1 MEAYWYALSVV
12 AFGYGVALVFVAI
25 AWGAVTI
32 VRKINNRKGL
42 ENKTIFELDAEFM
55 LQNQFSIEEKV
66 NKGRIFSLKYWDETG
81 EKSEEILKKI
91 RLAKS

>member
-1 MEAYWYALSVV
+1 MEVYWYALRVI
-12 AFGYGVALVFVAI
+12 AFGYGAVLVFAAI
-25 AWGAVTI
+25 VWWAVTI

-42 ENKTIFELDAEFM
+42 EKKTIFELDAEFM